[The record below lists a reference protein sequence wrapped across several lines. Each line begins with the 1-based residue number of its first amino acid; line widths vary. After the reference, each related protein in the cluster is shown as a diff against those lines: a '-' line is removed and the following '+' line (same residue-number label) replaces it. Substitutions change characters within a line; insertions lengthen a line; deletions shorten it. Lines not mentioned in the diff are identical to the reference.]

1 MKWAKITHHR
11 KEQYGVI
18 EGATI
23 HLTNHTWSDV
33 LSGKEYVPISS
44 MSMDDAKVLN
54 PIGRPS
60 KIVCVGLNYM
70 DHCRETNTPPPE
82 RPLLFT
88 KFTTS
93 MIGPDE
99 EIIWHTD
106 LTNEVDF
113 EAELG
118 VVIGKT
124 CRQVSEEEA
133 LAYVAGYTTANDV
146 SARDIQMGDGQWV
159 RGKSLDTFC
168 PLGPV
173 FVTHDEI
180 SDPQQLTIRSILNGE
195 VMQDSNTN
203 EMIFSVAKII
213 SFCSQAFTLEPGDL
227 ILTGTPHGV
236 GIGRDPKV
244 YMKNDDVIVVEIEGI
259 GRLENRCSVLA
270 K

>member
-1 MKWAKITHHR
+1 MKWVKTNHEGQD
-11 KEQYGVI
+11 KYGVL
-18 EGATI
+18 EGGTI
-23 HLTNHTWSDV
+23 HLTAHTWEDI
-33 LSGKEYVPISS
+33 LSLKEVDRTSS
-44 MSMDDAKVLN
+44 LSLDAARLLN
-54 PIGRPS
+54 PIGRPG

-93 MIGPDE
+93 MIGPEE

-118 VVIGKT
+118 VVIGKP
-124 CRQVSEEEA
+124 CRQVHEGEA
-133 LAYVAGYTTANDV
+133 LKFVAGYTGANDV

-173 FVTHDEI
+173 FVTSDEI
-180 SDPQQLTIRSILNGE
+180 QDPQQLAIRSILNGE
-195 VMQDSNTN
+195 VMQDSSTSD
-203 EMIFSVAKII
+203 MIFSVARII
-213 SFCSQAFTLEPGDL
+213 SFCSQAFTLEAGDL

-236 GIGRDPKV
+236 GLGRNPKV
-244 YMKNDDVIVVEIEGI
+244 FMQDGDKIVVEIEGI
-259 GRLENRCSVLA
+259 GRLENMCRVERN
-270 K
+270 